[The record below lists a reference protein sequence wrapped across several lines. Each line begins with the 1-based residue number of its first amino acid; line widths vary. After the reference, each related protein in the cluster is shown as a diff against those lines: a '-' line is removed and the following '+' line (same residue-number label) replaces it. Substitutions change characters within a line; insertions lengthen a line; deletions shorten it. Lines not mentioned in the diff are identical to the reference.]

1 MVSTLTPSLSVAD
14 HGENSPINKP
24 ASAKSNAKQRLE
36 NGLKLSIAAYT
47 DKGRKTV
54 NQDFHA
60 CRIPEPA
67 QLTMKGAVIAM
78 ADGISSSQVSQIASE
93 TAVKTF
99 LEDYYCT
106 SEAWTV
112 KTAVEKVLA
121 AINSWLFAQSQQGAG
136 RYDKDQGYVCTFS
149 ALVFKHRT
157 AHVFHAGD
165 TRVYRL
171 TEQGLEQVTHDHRL
185 WVNQQDNYLS
195 RALGMQTHCDFEY
208 RALPLNC
215 GDIYLICTDGV
226 YESLDSEQ
234 IIQVLKAHRDD
245 LDSATKILVGL
256 AYQAGS
262 QDNLSIQLVHID
274 ALPEEVEAQLKQD
287 AAQLPLPPALNARMT
302 LDNYEILRPLHSSNR
317 SHVYL
322 AREIHSNKQL
332 VLKTPSLELSLDAN
346 LLEGFLKEEWVARR
360 VNSAHVLKADLA
372 KVERSHLYT
381 VFDYVEGQTLA
392 QWAQDNPKPSL
403 EKVRGLIEQIAK
415 GLNALHRMEMLH
427 QDIRPENIMI
437 TLDGT
442 VKIIDFGTVFVAGLA
457 ESNPKYESNNLQGTA
472 LYSAPEYF
480 IGDAG
485 SVKSELFSLGV
496 ITYFLL
502 SGRYPYHTQVAKT
515 KNLASQRNLRY
526 HSVLDEDSDI
536 PIWVDD
542 AIRKAVH
549 PLPEKRHQGLF
560 EFVHNLRAPSQ
571 SFLSKT
577 RPPLIERNPVAV
589 WQGICALLSLII
601 VYLLMR

>member
-1 MVSTLTPSLSVAD
+1 MTSIPTPDLCSANTFESRA
-14 HGENSPINKP
+14 IN
-24 ASAKSNAKQRLE
+24 RLE
-36 NGLKLSIAAYT
+36 RSKSDTEKRPEQDLKLSVAAYT
-47 DKGRKTV
+47 DKGRKAV
-54 NQDFHA
+54 NQDFHG

-67 QLTMKGAVIAM
+67 QISMKGSVLAM

-171 TEQGLEQVTHDHRL
+171 REQGLEQLTHDHRL
-185 WVNQQDNYLS
+185 WVNQQESYLS
-195 RALGMQTHCDFEY
+195 RALGMQALCEIEY

-215 GDIYLICTDGV
+215 SDIYLVCTDGV
-226 YESLDSEQ
+226 YEHVSSEQ
-234 IIQVLKAHRDD
+234 IIQVLKTHQND
-245 LDSATKILVGL
+245 LVNATKTLVAL

-262 QDNLSIQLVHID
+262 LDNLSIQLVRID

-287 AAQLPLPPALNARMT
+287 AVQLPLPPALSARMT

-322 AREIHSNKQL
+322 VKEIHSNKQL

-403 EKVRGLIEQIAK
+403 EKVRGVIEQVAK

-442 VKIIDFGTVFVAGLA
+442 VKIIDFGAVFVAGLA
-457 ESNPKYESNNLQGTA
+457 ESNAKYEANNLQGTA

-502 SGRYPYHTQVAKT
+502 SGRFPYQTQVAKT

-589 WQGICALLSLII
+589 WQGTCALLCLII
-601 VYLLMR
+601 IYLLIR